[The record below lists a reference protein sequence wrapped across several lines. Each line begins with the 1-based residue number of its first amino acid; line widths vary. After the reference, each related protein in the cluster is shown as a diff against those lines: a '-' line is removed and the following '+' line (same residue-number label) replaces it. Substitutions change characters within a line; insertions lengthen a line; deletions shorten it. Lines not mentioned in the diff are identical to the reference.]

1 MRTMLSLVFLLL
13 AAPAFAQE
21 KFSGSNVDT
30 RIGMAFKVSDA
41 ALRKLVPPGWQISP
55 ASSGPSQGANLN
67 VSIVNMQTAHDADG
81 KPAVP
86 YRGVAFTI
94 PVKKTGTDATVPMV
108 AAGLFTANYAP
119 GAYGVFLPARIGVD
133 RKVRMELDGKTSIE
147 ETWVLRADG
156 GHSIDVV
163 VNYVA
168 GTPANSKVEQ
178 RVFSAAKPDFFRIYR
193 FEQAS
198 EVVRSVPTGVDR
210 VSRVSFK
217 ATGDKLGPLF
227 DGSEQIVSVTA
238 IPWYSRQVYLPAY

>member
-41 ALRKLVPPGWQISP
+41 ALRKLVPPGWEISP

-168 GTPANSKVEQ
+168 GTPRTARSS
-178 RVFSAAKPDFFRIYR
+178 SASFPRR
-193 FEQAS
+193 NPTSSAS
-198 EVVRSVPTGVDR
+198 IASSRRARWCAACRRGSIACRACRSRPRATSLDR
-210 VSRVSFK
+210 SSTARSRSS
-217 ATGDKLGPLF
+217 A
-227 DGSEQIVSVTA
+227 
-238 IPWYSRQVYLPAY
+238 